1 MTGARENA
9 ANMEACASLA
19 RHTLRGLAAVF
30 GSTFCLLAGNFMLSP
45 LLLLRLKSAGA
56 PTALAG
62 LFAAMSW
69 IGIFCVTPFASAI
82 VRRLGRRRAFW
93 LSAAVPTLT
102 AIGFAL
108 TADLAA
114 WFALALAAGLA
125 AGLRWVLSEAMV
137 AELSLPQWRGRAVAL
152 FETMLGATFVIGPA
166 LLAAIGPQRPAA
178 LGAAI
183 VCIALGALISAGIP
197 PLQTPEHSQ
206 PASAQATAETGWRG
220 VWRALAARPAFMAV
234 GFVGGFFESGLSS
247 ILPLYGLS
255 AGLSAAAAVM
265 LVSASGLGS
274 AGLVFPLGWLA
285 DRMAHAP
292 KQRWGSPA
300 RVRRRLM
307 RDCAGLILAA
317 ALALPGLMRYP
328 WAAGALAFAWGGL
341 GGCLYTLVMVDIGSR
356 ERGIALVNGT
366 AVLVLAYTL
375 GGVLAPALGAL
386 ALQISPAAAFPA
398 LLIAVAGL
406 GWALLGRLK

>member
-1 MTGARENA
+1 MNEAGHTITA
-9 ANMEACASLA
+9 AQPAVPLA
-19 RHTLRGLAAVF
+19 HTLRGLAAVF
-30 GSTFCLLAGNFMLSP
+30 GSTFCLLVGNFMLSP
-45 LLLLRLKSAGA
+45 LLLLRLKSAGT

-93 LSAAVPTLT
+93 LSAAVPALT

-108 TADLAA
+108 TVTPAA
-114 WFALALAAGLA
+114 WFPLALAAGLA

-137 AELSLPQWRGRAVAL
+137 AELSLPQWRGRAVSL

-166 LLAAIGPQRPAA
+166 LLAAIGPQHRAA
-178 LGAAI
+178 LWAAI
-183 VCIALGALISAGIP
+183 VCIALGAVISVAIP
-197 PLQTPEHSQ
+197 PL
-206 PASAQATAETGWRG
+206 SAPPVSAAGQNNAAEIGWRG
-220 VWRALAARPAFMAV
+220 VWQALIARPAFMAV

-255 AGLSAAAAVM
+255 AGMSATAAVM

-274 AGLVFPLGWLA
+274 TGLVFPLGWLA
-285 DRMAHAP
+285 DHMAHASNG
-292 KQRWGSPA
+292 RWGDPA

-307 RDCAGLILAA
+307 RYCAGLTLLATF
-317 ALALPGLMRYP
+317 ALPWLMNHP
-328 WAAGALAFAWGGL
+328 WTAGALAFVWGGM

-386 ALQISPAAAFPA
+386 ALQASPHIAFPT
-398 LLIAVAGL
+398 LLIAVAALGYGL
-406 GWALLGRLK
+406 LSRLKQ

>member
-1 MTGARENA
+1 VNHSDAHA
-9 ANMEACASLA
+9 PLP
-19 RHTLRGLAAVF
+19 HTLRGLAAVF
-30 GSTFCLLAGNFMLSP
+30 VSTFCLLVGNFMLSP
-45 LLLLRLKSAGA
+45 LLLLRLKSAGMS
-56 PTALAG
+56 TALAG
-62 LFAAMSW
+62 SFAAMSW

-93 LSAAVPTLT
+93 LSAAVPALT

-108 TADLAA
+108 TTRHAA
-114 WFALALAAGLA
+114 WFPLTLLAGLA

-183 VCIALGALISAGIP
+183 VCIALGAVISAAIP
-197 PLQTPEHSQ
+197 ALADPPHAPTAE
-206 PASAQATAETGWRG
+206 ADAAAENSAAETGWRG
-220 VWRALAARPAFMAV
+220 VWQALRARPAFMAV

-255 AGLSAAAAVM
+255 AGMGATVAVM

-285 DRMAHAP
+285 DRMARGDP
-292 KQRWGSPA
+292 VRA
-300 RVRRRLM
+300 RHRLM
-307 RDCAGLILAA
+307 RDCAGVTLAA
-317 ALALPGLMRYP
+317 ALALPWLIGNP
-328 WAAGALAFAWGGL
+328 WAAGALAFLWGGM
-341 GGCLYTLVMVDIGSR
+341 GGGLYTLVMVDIGSR
-356 ERGIALVNGT
+356 ARGIALVNGT

-386 ALQISPAAAFPA
+386 ALQASPTLAFPA
-398 LLIAVAGL
+398 LLIVVAGL
-406 GWALLGRLK
+406 GCWLLRRLK